1 MPPHPSEP
9 DDELA
14 SSFARLIDR
23 FWAGN
28 PPSPPGR
35 ATDFLLQQL
44 GALPGARLLCCS
56 RSILAHASSLAGRG
70 CIVFAYPPTARG
82 RAFDGSLW
90 CSTELVKLDEP
101 ALRARLADIA
111 AHVSADGRLLID
123 LGGANRRGLASDSHL
138 KPLLAE
144 AGWSAADTAWAPD
157 GHFYLVARR
166 LQRPDGQR
174 CCNCHK
180 PAPVA
185 TNL

>member
-23 FWAGN
+23 FWNGN

-35 ATDFLLQQL
+35 ATDFLLRQL
-44 GALPGARLLCCS
+44 GASSGARLLCCS
-56 RSILAHASSLAGRG
+56 RSIVAHASALASRG
-70 CIVFAYPPTARG
+70 CVVLAYPLSACG

-90 CSTELVKLDEP
+90 CSTGLLKLDEP
-101 ALRARLADIA
+101 ALRERLAHVA
-111 AHVSADGRLLID
+111 THVSPGGRLLID
-123 LGGANRRGLASDSHL
+123 LGGANQTELWSGARL
-138 KPLLAE
+138 KPLLE
-144 AGWSAADTAWAPD
+144 KAGWGEPDAALAPD
-157 GHFYLVARR
+157 GHLFLVARR
-166 LQRPDGQR
+166 LERADGR
-174 CCNCHK
+174 LCCNCHK